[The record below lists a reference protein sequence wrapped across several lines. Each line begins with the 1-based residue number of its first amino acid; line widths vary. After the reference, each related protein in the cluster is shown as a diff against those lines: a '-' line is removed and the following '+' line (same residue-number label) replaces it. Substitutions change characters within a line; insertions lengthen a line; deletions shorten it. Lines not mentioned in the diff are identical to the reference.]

1 MPDIPGG
8 ASQVVSHAYG
18 VRLWVAAAGPK
29 GVVYRYDRDSLGV
42 WHGDPWASMA
52 AGVKYLAP
60 SADPS
65 ARDIAVFYEGTDGL
79 FRYLFLGFTD
89 DKKAR
94 VPIADGITHI
104 VGVGS
109 QRRFNEFFA
118 VSGDE
123 FCMFEYSFEAKAWQ
137 KVSFG
142 KIDLPVVDAVFGFGR
157 NEPVASM
164 YVTCAN
170 GKVHEF
176 VRYKN

>member
-1 MPDIPGG
+1 MPMGSFTSLFPPPGTRANNPPP
-8 ASQVVSHAYG
+8 AS
-18 VRLWVAAAGPK
+18 AA
-29 GVVYRYDRDSLGV
+29 
-42 WHGDPWASMA
+42 
-52 AGVKYLAP
+52 
-60 SADPS
+60 PS

-123 FCMFEYSFEAKAWQ
+123 FCMFEYSFEAKGWQ
-137 KVSFG
+137 KVS
-142 KIDLPVVDAVFGFGR
+142 
-157 NEPVASM
+157 
-164 YVTCAN
+164 
-170 GKVHEF
+170 
-176 VRYKN
+176 